1 MIYFFSSER
10 SMKLKCLF
18 FGLLINASC
27 ERTIDDNV
35 SSITCIVTVTL
46 QDEHDYMSNAIPG
59 CDGYL

>member
-46 QDEHDYMSNAIPG
+46 QDEHD
-59 CDGYL
+59 